1 MSGPDVFPEG
11 GVAALLQ
18 TELVTEPTRRALQAK
33 LDRPVQAPRFFQM
46 HEFATLQAVCDRLIP
61 QRPPPGA
68 HSNPRAVDIAG
79 GLDERL
85 ADNKRDGWRYD
96 VMPPDQ
102 VAYRRGLAGID
113 ETARALFGSNLADLP
128 EGEQD
133 DVLRSLADGEP
144 PGAVWAD
151 LPAGY
156 WFEELL
162 VEVSEIYF
170 AHPLA
175 QEAMGYLGMADAQG
189 WRAVGLNQE
198 EASIPAND
206 HAA

>member
-33 LDRPVQAPRFFQM
+33 LDRPAQAPRFFQM

-61 QRPPPGA
+61 QR
-68 HSNPRAVDIAG
+68 SRAVDIVG
-79 GLDERL
+79 GLDARL

-128 EGEQD
+128 EANQD

-144 PGAVWAD
+144 LGTVWAD

-189 WRAVGLNQE
+189 WRAVGLDQE
-198 EASIPAND
+198 EASVRATD
-206 HAA
+206 HVAG

>member
-1 MSGPDVFPEG
+1 MSRPDVFPEG
-11 GVAALLQ
+11 GVRALLQ
-18 TELVTEPTRRALQAK
+18 TELVTEPTRRALQAR

-61 QRPPPGA
+61 QQ
-68 HSNPRAVDIAG
+68 PRAVDIVG
-79 GLDERL
+79 SLDERL
-85 ADNKRDGWRYD
+85 ADDKRDGWRYD

-102 VAYRRGLAGID
+102 AAYRCGLAGID
-113 ETARALFGSNLADLP
+113 ETARALFGSNLSDLP
-128 EGEQD
+128 EGKQD

-151 LPAGY
+151 LHAGY

-162 VEVSEIYF
+162 VEVSEIFF

-189 WRAVGLNQE
+189 WRAVGLDQE
-198 EASIPAND
+198 EASVRAND
-206 HAA
+206 HVAD